1 MVNKILDVKNLKVS
15 FFIEDGEIQA
25 VRNVDFH
32 VLEGETL
39 AIVGE
44 SGSGKSV
51 VTKAI
56 TKLFDTNIGKIKD
69 GEILFLGDNL
79 AVKNN
84 KELSEI
90 RGKEISMIFQDPMT
104 SLNPTMKIG
113 KQIMEPLIYH
123 KNLNKNDAKNRAMEL
138 LDLVGLDKSEEKF
151 NSYPHQ
157 FSGGQRQRIVIAIAL
172 ACEPKLLIADE
183 PTTALDV
190 TTQIQILDLMKEIQK
205 KVNTSIIFIT
215 HDLGVVANIADRVA
229 VMYAGEIIETGSVE
243 EIFYDSRHPYTWG
256 LLSSMPDLDTK
267 DNETLISI
275 PGTPPD
281 LLNPPKGDAFSRR
294 SDYALE
300 IDFRK
305 EPPLYAIS
313 PTHFVKSWLL
323 DERVPEVDPPNIVKN
338 KRRKM
343 PLNYK
348 MPRLLSEV
356 SASGE

>member
-56 TKLFDTNIGKIKD
+56 TKLFDTNIGKIKN

-151 NSYPHQ
+151 NSYPH
-157 FSGGQRQRIVIAIAL
+157 
-172 ACEPKLLIADE
+172 
-183 PTTALDV
+183 
-190 TTQIQILDLMKEIQK
+190 
-205 KVNTSIIFIT
+205 
-215 HDLGVVANIADRVA
+215 
-229 VMYAGEIIETGSVE
+229 
-243 EIFYDSRHPYTWG
+243 
-256 LLSSMPDLDTK
+256 
-267 DNETLISI
+267 
-275 PGTPPD
+275 
-281 LLNPPKGDAFSRR
+281 
-294 SDYALE
+294 
-300 IDFRK
+300 
-305 EPPLYAIS
+305 
-313 PTHFVKSWLL
+313 
-323 DERVPEVDPPNIVKN
+323 
-338 KRRKM
+338 
-343 PLNYK
+343 
-348 MPRLLSEV
+348 
-356 SASGE
+356 

>member
-1 MVNKILDVKNLKVS
+1 MVKKILDVKNLKVS

-56 TKLFDTNIGKIKD
+56 TKLFDTNIGKIKK

-79 AVKNN
+79 AIKNN
-84 KELSEI
+84 KELSKI

-123 KNLNKNDAKNRAMEL
+123 KKLNKKDAKNRALEL
-138 LDLVGLDKSEEKF
+138 LNLVGIDKSEEIF

-190 TTQIQILDLMKEIQK
+190 TTQIQILDLMKEI
-205 KVNTSIIFIT
+205 
-215 HDLGVVANIADRVA
+215 
-229 VMYAGEIIETGSVE
+229 
-243 EIFYDSRHPYTWG
+243 
-256 LLSSMPDLDTK
+256 
-267 DNETLISI
+267 
-275 PGTPPD
+275 
-281 LLNPPKGDAFSRR
+281 
-294 SDYALE
+294 
-300 IDFRK
+300 
-305 EPPLYAIS
+305 
-313 PTHFVKSWLL
+313 
-323 DERVPEVDPPNIVKN
+323 
-338 KRRKM
+338 
-343 PLNYK
+343 
-348 MPRLLSEV
+348 
-356 SASGE
+356 